1 VFTKLKKTLIGSKIW
16 LTSGTR
22 LEEIMAMAHKEEET
36 IWKLEVQSVITLLR
50 LQPLRNLGA
59 LKFSRQSKRRARL
72 SLSGMA
78 QSEETSRLQRTAL
91 LGAWPTRYSAIMLSY
106 VEYIPQARSKSFW
119 RRRPRDSS

>member
-22 LEEIMAMAHKEEET
+22 LEEIMPMAHKEEEM

-50 LQPLRNLGA
+50 LQPLRNLCA
-59 LKFSRQSKRRARL
+59 LKFLRPSKRRARL

-91 LGAWPTRYSAIMLSY
+91 LGA
-106 VEYIPQARSKSFW
+106 
-119 RRRPRDSS
+119 